1 MVPYEMRTSTGKA
14 ALAKRDAAMAARD
27 YDRAI
32 ERRLA
37 ELRSGD
43 PVILALMVLKRCA
56 TALPVELLRR
66 GWTPV
71 LAGPDEPV
79 QWRPPAE

>member
-1 MVPYEMRTSTGKA
+1 MRTPSGKA
-14 ALAKRDAAMAARD
+14 ALAQRDAAMAARD
-27 YDRAI
+27 YDPAI

-37 ELRSGD
+37 ELRTTD

-56 TALPVELLRR
+56 TALPGEFLRR

-71 LAGPDEPV
+71 LAGPNEPI